1 MKSGKSSFNFSA
13 LISNVKPW
21 SAEIP
26 NLYGLD
32 ILLKDRKGNVIEAIS
47 KKVGFRNVRLKM
59 LNY

>member
-32 ILLKDRKGNVIEAIS
+32 ILLKDRKGMLLRR
-47 KKVGFRNVRLKM
+47 FLKR
-59 LNY
+59 